1 MNKEIASVAE
11 ALADIPDGA
20 KIAVGGFFTAGVP
33 RALLQGL
40 IDKQVKDLT
49 LMCGSGPLIGAPELT
64 RQLIENGQIKK
75 VIDSYALSRSVTKG
89 KDDPLE
95 QAVRAG
101 DIVLEIVPM
110 GTLAERYRAAG
121 AGIAA
126 FYTPTGGGSRVEEFE
141 INSRPE
147 PSAKEVRMFDGR
159 PHVLEEALKPDIALV
174 HAHTGD
180 REGNLCFRKTARN
193 FNPVM
198 AMAAKMTI
206 AEVENLVEPGEI
218 DPQQVHT
225 PGVFVK
231 RIVHVGRHLHAV
243 TAL

>member
-1 MNKEIASVAE
+1 MNKEIDSVAE
-11 ALADIPDGA
+11 ALADIQDGA
-20 KIAVGGFFTAGVP
+20 RIAIGGFFTAGVP

-40 IDKQVKDLT
+40 IDKQVKNLT
-49 LMCGSGPLIGAPELT
+49 LMCGSGPLIGAPELS

-75 VIDSYALSRSVTKG
+75 VIDSYALSRSITKG
-89 KDDPLE
+89 KSDPLE

-126 FYTPTGGGSRVEEFE
+126 FYTPTGGGSRVEESQ
-141 INSRPE
+141 ITSHPE
-147 PSAKEVRMFDGR
+147 SAPKEVRMFNGR
-159 PHVLEEALKPDIALV
+159 PHVLEEALQPDIALI

-180 REGNLCFRKTARN
+180 GEGNLCFRKTARN

-198 AMAAKMTI
+198 AMAARMTI
-206 AEVENLVEPGEI
+206 AEVENLVEPGGI
-218 DPQQVHT
+218 DPQLIHT
-225 PGVFVK
+225 PGVYVK
-231 RIVHVGRHLHAV
+231 KVVHVGRHLHAAA
-243 TAL
+243 AL